1 MEWTRPLCLRGF
13 SPGTLVSS
21 YVPKMC
27 TRSELLCLNCPNWSE
42 CGCVIASCDGCSVQD
57 GCPPG
62 PWAAGGGSSHRRP
75 WTRSSGLEN
84 NALLCFYSSF
94 LNASV
99 AHIFSSVSYKWLG
112 SLEVW
117 WYFCNQKYA
126 VGAYLLFITMSLW
139 SNWFLDIFS
148 LSRRFQ
154 EPMTTLSEDLFAGL
168 EMQPPSYSTEASF
181 PCSEETSRVLC
192 PGRLHLGAG
201 HTVKMYPAVHLRSMY
216 FPVCMLYF

>member
-1 MEWTRPLCLRGF
+1 MCDRVLRWVF
-13 SPGTLVSS
+13 CPGW
-21 YVPKMC
+21 VP
-27 TRSELLCLNCPNWSE
+27 TWAL
-42 CGCVIASCDGCSVQD
+42 SCR
-57 GCPPG
+57 
-62 PWAAGGGSSHRRP
+62 GSSHRRP

-117 WYFCNQKYA
+117 RYFCNQKYA
-126 VGAYLLFITMSLW
+126 VGAYLLFITISLR

-181 PCSEETSRVLC
+181 PSSEETSRVLC

-216 FPVCMLYF
+216 FSCMYVILLRVYFKNEGLLLEFH